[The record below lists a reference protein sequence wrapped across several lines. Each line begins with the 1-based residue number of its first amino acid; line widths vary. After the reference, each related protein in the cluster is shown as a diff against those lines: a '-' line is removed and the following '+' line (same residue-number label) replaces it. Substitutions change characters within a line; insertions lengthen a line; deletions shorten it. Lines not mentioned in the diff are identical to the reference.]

1 MSINHSMAR
10 HDLSGRTKQLYVIES
25 SPKSGNF
32 KKGGTTNR
40 DGVKRPEGVSDKDY
54 ATASEVVMIH
64 ILCHIH
70 RLQ

>member
-1 MSINHSMAR
+1 MSINHSMAW
-10 HDLSGRTKQLYVIES
+10 HDLSGENKTALCNRVK
-25 SPKSGNF
+25 PKIRQFQEGR
-32 KKGGTTNR
+32 TTNR

>member
-1 MSINHSMAR
+1 MGTKYIKE
-10 HDLSGRTKQLYVIES
+10 RTKQLCVIES